1 MSSRHKISAVLLVLL
16 ALPGLVAG
24 TGFAACLHEG
34 AAQETCCPA
43 PMSAADVEGSCCAVD
58 ETPPSAS
65 LHTGDT
71 CGCSHAPQA
80 PADRARATAPTAPET
95 AAGSLPS
102 AAVVA
107 FEAPTPRTP
116 AGAPPG
122 GPPGEAHAIF
132 ILDCAFLI

>member
-1 MSSRHKISAVLLVLL
+1 MFSVAVFVLL

-34 AAQETCCPA
+34 AVRDTCCPA

-71 CGCSHAPQA
+71 CGCAHAPQA
-80 PADRARATAPTAPET
+80 PADRAKATAPAAPET
-95 AAGSLPS
+95 SVSDVLPI
-102 AAVVA
+102 ATTGDLPPAMR
-107 FEAPTPRTP
+107 TPRT
-116 AGAPPG
+116 ATRSAPPG
-122 GPPGEAHAIF
+122 GAQPLF
-132 ILDCAFLI
+132 ILDCAYLI